1 MRDPESSTV
10 LRAGQ
15 VIPGLRA
22 KRIRIRHCR
31 RWPRVNAGQGVR
43 ATRRNPR
50 TGQRHSDDGAAAPAD
65 ADCCSSSGSSRTQK
79 VRHDHL
85 SRAVSEATPN
95 LARGD
100 LLSSNASKSALMI
113 IRGGSCESE
122 TSILVRSVNAF
133 ASIIA
138 DENG

>member
-1 MRDPESSTV
+1 MLRDGILAPDRDTATTV
-10 LRAGQ
+10 LLL
-15 VIPGLRA
+15 PLML
-22 KRIRIRHCR
+22 
-31 RWPRVNAGQGVR
+31 
-43 ATRRNPR
+43 T
-50 TGQRHSDDGAAAPAD
+50 AAAA
-65 ADCCSSSGSSRTQK
+65 AALRELKKSGTT
-79 VRHDHL
+79 
-85 SRAVSEATPN
+85 AVSEATPN